1 MAAARIIGPM
11 RNVRAQPPLRIEPTA
26 VGGFVALAALLLIG
40 AAAVAGV
47 TTPPSSEP
55 AAAGTVRSVD
65 AAGLYAANCAAC
77 HGPVGE
83 GTANG
88 PSLRGVG
95 AASVD
100 FMLRTGRMPL
110 PAPGVPMTRGRP
122 AFSEDEI
129 AALVAYVAAFGGGG
143 GPAIPDVQVSRGDV
157 ARGRELFITNCAACH
172 GAGASGDSVGGGF
185 VAPPLL
191 GVDPTIL
198 GEAIRTGPGV
208 MPVFD
213 EAQLSPADVDAIAAY
228 LAHLRSRSASPGGFP
243 LAGVGPV
250 AEGYVAWLVGAGL
263 LVLAARWTERRRRRG
278 TGQSSTGQSRA
289 RGDPAGHSRTGQG
302 ATDVAG
308 REPREASGV

>member
-1 MAAARIIGPM
+1 Y
-11 RNVRAQPPLRIEPTA
+11 TA
-26 VGGFVALAALLLIG
+26 
-40 AAAVAGV
+40 
-47 TTPPSSEP
+47 S
-55 AAAGTVRSVD
+55 
-65 AAGLYAANCAAC
+65 CAAC

-122 AFSEDEI
+122 AFREDEI
-129 AALVAYVAAFGGGG
+129 QALVAYVTAFGGD

-208 MPVFD
+208 MPVFNPG
-213 EAQLSPADVDAIAAY
+213 QLSPRDVDSIAAY
-228 LAHLRSRSASPGGFP
+228 LAYLRSREASPGGFP

-263 LVLAARWTERRRRRG
+263 LVLAARWTERRRRQRA
-278 TGQSSTGQSRA
+278 GQVPNDAAGQ
-289 RGDPAGHSRTGQG
+289 
-302 ATDVAG
+302 
-308 REPREASGV
+308 EPPEASGV

>member
-1 MAAARIIGPM
+1 M
-11 RNVRAQPPLRIEPTA
+11 RDVRAKPRPPSGATA
-26 VGGFVALAALLLIG
+26 IGGFVALAALLLVG
-40 AAAVAGV
+40 AAVAGGA
-47 TTPPSSEP
+47 TSP
-55 AAAGTVRSVD
+55 AGDGVGRTAGTAAGTVRSVD
-65 AAGLYAANCAAC
+65 AAGLYTASCASC
-77 HGPVGE
+77 HGPAGE

-88 PSLRGVG
+88 PSLVGVG

-110 PAPGVPMTRGRP
+110 RDPGAPMRRGRP
-122 AFSEDEI
+122 AFSDEEI
-129 AALVAYVAAFGGGG
+129 RALVDYVAAFGGGG

-157 ARGRELFITNCAACH
+157 ARGRDLFVTDCAACH

-213 EAQLSPADVDAIAAY
+213 EGQLSPADVDAIAAY
-228 LAHLRSRSASPGGFP
+228 LGVLRSREASPGGFP

-250 AEGYVAWLVGAGL
+250 AEGYVAWLLGAGL
-263 LVLAARWTERRRRRG
+263 LVLVARWTERRRRR
-278 TGQSSTGQSRA
+278 
-289 RGDPAGHSRTGQG
+289 
-302 ATDVAG
+302 
-308 REPREASGV
+308 

>member
-1 MAAARIIGPM
+1 M
-11 RNVRAQPPLRIEPTA
+11 RSKPRPPSGATA
-26 VGGFVALAALLLIG
+26 VGGFVALAALLLVG
-40 AAAVAGV
+40 AAVAGGA
-47 TTPPSSEP
+47 TSP
-55 AAAGTVRSVD
+55 AGDGVGGTAGTAAGTVRSVD
-65 AAGLYAANCAAC
+65 AARLYVASCASC
-77 HGPVGE
+77 HGPAGE

-88 PSLRGVG
+88 PSLVGVG

-110 PAPGVPMTRGRP
+110 RDPGSPMTRGRP
-122 AFSEDEI
+122 AFSDEEI
-129 AALVAYVAAFGGGG
+129 RALVDYVAAFGGGG
-143 GPAIPDVQVSRGDV
+143 GPGIPDVQVRQGDV

-213 EAQLSPADVDAIAAY
+213 EGQLSPADVDAIAAY
-228 LAHLRSRSASPGGFP
+228 LAVLRSREASPGGFP

-250 AEGYVAWLVGAGL
+250 AEGYVAWLLGAGL
-263 LVLAARWTERRRRRG
+263 LVLVARWTERRRRR
-278 TGQSSTGQSRA
+278 
-289 RGDPAGHSRTGQG
+289 
-302 ATDVAG
+302 
-308 REPREASGV
+308 

>member
-1 MAAARIIGPM
+1 MLVPVWPRMM
-11 RNVRAQPPLRIEPTA
+11 RAMRHLRTQPLPRIEPTA
-26 VGGFVALAALLLIG
+26 IGGLVALGALLLIG
-40 AAAVAGV
+40 AAVASGM
-47 TTPPSSEP
+47 TAPP
-55 AAAGTVRSVD
+55 AAESSPNGAGTVRSVD
-65 AAGLYAANCAAC
+65 AAGLYVASCASC
-77 HGPVGE
+77 HGPNGQ

-88 PSLRGVG
+88 PSLIGVG

-110 PAPGVPMTRGRP
+110 PAPGAPMTRGRP
-122 AFSEDEI
+122 AFSEEEI
-129 AALVAYVAAFGGGG
+129 RALVDYVASLGGGG

-157 ARGRELFITNCAACH
+157 ARGRDLFITNCAACH

-213 EAQLSPADVDAIAAY
+213 EGQLSAADLDAIAAY
-228 LAHLRSRSASPGGFP
+228 LAALRSREAAPGGFP

-250 AEGYVAWLVGAGL
+250 AEGYVAWLFGAGL
-263 LVLAARWTERRRRRG
+263 LVLAARWTERRRRRD
-278 TGQSSTGQSRA
+278 R
-289 RGDPAGHSRTGQG
+289 
-302 ATDVAG
+302 
-308 REPREASGV
+308 